1 MFLVA
6 SQKNVV
12 KWEFLLDQR
21 ELDRGLRKTQKGFKK
36 TDQESTTL
44 EKGMVKLKQAAVG
57 LGLALGAREVLQFG
71 KDTVQAASDYNESV
85 NAIEVATGDA
95 AAEIQRFGL
104 TADTALGLSKTAVN
118 EMAVTFSA
126 FAQNIA
132 GDGGDAAE
140 VFQEFSTRA
149 SDMASVLNIDVSE
162 ALQKMQSGLAGESE
176 PLRALGIDLSASA
189 VNAHALAKGMTAA
202 GETMTEGEK
211 QAARYSLLM
220 QETSKFQGDFA
231 NTADSAANQQRV
243 LNAEWENAKVAL
255 GQGMIPVMEKA
266 LPLLVEVAQSVGK
279 MPADLA
285 VMSDD

>member
-118 EMAVTFSA
+118 EMAVTLLRCSRSSPQEHQTWLLFS
-126 FAQNIA
+126 I
-132 GDGGDAAE
+132 
-140 VFQEFSTRA
+140 STCPKPYRRCSRVSQA
-149 SDMASVLNIDVSE
+149 SLN
-162 ALQKMQSGLAGESE
+162 L
-176 PLRALGIDLSASA
+176 
-189 VNAHALAKGMTAA
+189 
-202 GETMTEGEK
+202 
-211 QAARYSLLM
+211 
-220 QETSKFQGDFA
+220 
-231 NTADSAANQQRV
+231 
-243 LNAEWENAKVAL
+243 
-255 GQGMIPVMEKA
+255 
-266 LPLLVEVAQSVGK
+266 
-279 MPADLA
+279 
-285 VMSDD
+285 